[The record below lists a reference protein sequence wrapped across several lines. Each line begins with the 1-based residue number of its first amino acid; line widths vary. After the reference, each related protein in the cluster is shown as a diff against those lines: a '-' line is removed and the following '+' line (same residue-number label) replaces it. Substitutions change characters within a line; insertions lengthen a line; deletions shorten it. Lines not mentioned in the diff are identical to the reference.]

1 MDKFDSIDLGRY
13 GRNAGRSSRKAYAGS
28 GFQWNLCLWRVLSQS
43 QSVLSHLWR
52 RSVLAENGV
61 HLYLEE
67 RISLSIRER
76 YTRTGRKEKEDP
88 VFLG

>member
-1 MDKFDSIDLGRY
+1 MDKFDPIDLGRY
-13 GRNAGRSSRKAYAGS
+13 GRNSGHSSRKEYAGS
-28 GFQWNLCLWRVLSQS
+28 GFQWNLCLWLVLSQS
-43 QSVLSHLWR
+43 SHLWR
-52 RSVLAENGV
+52 RSILAENGV

-67 RISLSIRER
+67 RIALSIRER